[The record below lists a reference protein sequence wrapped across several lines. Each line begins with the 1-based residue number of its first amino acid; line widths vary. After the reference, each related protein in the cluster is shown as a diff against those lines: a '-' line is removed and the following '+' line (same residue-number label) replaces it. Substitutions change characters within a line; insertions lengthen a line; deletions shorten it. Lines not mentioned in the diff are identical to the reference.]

1 MTRHARAGATPFVS
15 ATPAVAGLGGHPF
28 GFFADSREPYS
39 VRSARAAERSRGNT
53 GPGSGARSAQT
64 EYGTASVGHGTA
76 EAA

>member
-39 VRSARAAERSRGNT
+39 VRSAGARGRSRGNT
-53 GPGSGARSAQT
+53 GPGRGARSAQT
-64 EYGTASVGHGTA
+64 ECGTASAGRGSV